1 MWLVFHSLRSPL
13 YGSHP
18 MQMLCQAHFECWF
31 AYLFVSSINYL
42 KYNYSQLLPPHQ
54 HTSWQS
60 GIDLAY
66 ELSYAVVSYLNLTF
80 K

>member
-1 MWLVFHSLRSPL
+1 MWLVFHSLKGTL
-13 YGSHP
+13 YMVHILC
-18 MQMLCQAHFECWF
+18 MCQAHFECWF